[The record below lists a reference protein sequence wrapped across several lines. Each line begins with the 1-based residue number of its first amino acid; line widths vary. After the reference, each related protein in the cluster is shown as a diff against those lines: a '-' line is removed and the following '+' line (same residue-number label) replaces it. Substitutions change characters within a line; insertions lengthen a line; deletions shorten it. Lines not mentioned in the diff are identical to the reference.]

1 MSTLNDLFKL
11 GETKIDDVMESDSTG
26 FRPLPSDI
34 YPCKIKYAYMDKSS
48 TAHTP
53 FVQIVLD
60 INGRTVSP
68 KPLYIVYKDTGTPCK
83 IENGKKM
90 FTPAWKTLNS
100 LAYAVT
106 GKTLDALPVED
117 KLIEKYDFKEK
128 KNVPV
133 KVPCFVD
140 LCGKDIKVA
149 LKEYKEY
156 KQQKV
161 GDTYVPTTE
170 TRVINIVDKYLSAEG
185 KTAIEISQGKEAE
198 FATKWLE
205 SNKGKV
211 FTEQLKPGVTP
222 VAPSS
227 DSGLPNLNSTE
238 PSAPASAVAS
248 LFGD

>member
-11 GETKIDDVMESDSTG
+11 GDTKNDDIMESDYLGGG
-26 FRPLPSDI
+26 FKPLPTDI
-34 YPCKIKYAYMDKSS
+34 YPCKIKYAYMDKSTRS
-48 TAHTP
+48 HTP

-60 INGRTVSP
+60 INGRTISP

-83 IENGKKM
+83 TENGKKVY
-90 FTPAWKTLNS
+90 TPAWKTLNS

-117 KLIEKYDFKEK
+117 KLIEKFDFKEK

-156 KQQKV
+156 KQQDV
-161 GDTYVPTTE
+161 GGGVYMPTTE
-170 TRVINIVDKYLSAEG
+170 TRVVNIVDKYLSAEG

-198 FATKWLE
+198 FAAKWLE
-205 SNKGKV
+205 SNKGKL

-222 VAPSS
+222 IAASTTPSLS
-227 DSGLPNLNSTE
+227 E
-238 PSAPASAVAS
+238 PTASASPVAS